1 MNRFLE
7 FLKDTRKMKAFLMEN
22 KDMLIKVAA
31 AVVLVV
37 AAFFMFILDGADKPE
52 AKVEEPTAAD
62 EAPET
67 ALIYVDIGGEVVNP
81 MVAELKEG
89 SRVEDAIKAA
99 GGVTEHADLTEINR
113 AAFVEDGEKIY
124 IPPLPVVLED
134 GTLHGEEITG
144 ERSMYAYSDGRI
156 NINTADSDAL
166 QQLNGVGPATAE
178 KIIDYR
184 EANGR
189 FSSIEEIMN
198 VSGIG
203 EKTFEKFKDEIKV

>member
-1 MNRFLE
+1 MKQFLE
-7 FLKDTRKMKAFLMEN
+7 LFRDARKRELFLAEN

-37 AAFFMFILDGADKPE
+37 AAFFIFMLDGEDERE
-52 AKVEEPTAAD
+52 AQVEEPAVAEVEDATS
-62 EAPET
+62 
-67 ALIYVDIGGEVVNP
+67 IYVDIGGEVANP
-81 MVAELKEG
+81 MVVELKEG
-89 SRVEDAIKAA
+89 SRVEDAITAA
-99 GGVTEHADLTEINR
+99 GGVTELADLTEINR
-113 AAFVEDGEKIY
+113 AAFLEDGEKIF
-124 IPPLPVVLED
+124 IPPLPTITED
-134 GTLHGEEITG
+134 GSLYDAGSVG
-144 ERSMYAYSDGRI
+144 SDPALAYSDGRI

-203 EKTFEKFKDEIKV
+203 EKTFEKFRDEIRV